1 MKALEELA
9 ESRGIAARTVN
20 FAEPW
25 QARAFALALAL
36 ALADRGAFAWND
48 FRDRLI
54 AEIAAAEK
62 AEEAGAGYYDCWLR
76 ALEAVLGAK
85 RIAAAGEIDRAAG
98 VIAANPPA
106 ATRALTA
113 GPIVIA

>member
-36 ALADRGAFAWND
+36 ADRGAFAWND

-54 AEIAAAEK
+54 AEIAVAEK
-62 AEEAGAGYYDCWLR
+62 VEEAGAGYYDCWLR
-76 ALEAVLGAK
+76 ALEAVLGSK
-85 RIAAAGEIDRAAG
+85 RIAAAGEIDRAAA

-106 ATRALTA
+106 ATGRSPRVPL
-113 GPIVIA
+113 

>member
-25 QARAFALALAL
+25 QARAFALAL

-62 AEEAGAGYYDCWLR
+62 AEEAGAGYYECWLR